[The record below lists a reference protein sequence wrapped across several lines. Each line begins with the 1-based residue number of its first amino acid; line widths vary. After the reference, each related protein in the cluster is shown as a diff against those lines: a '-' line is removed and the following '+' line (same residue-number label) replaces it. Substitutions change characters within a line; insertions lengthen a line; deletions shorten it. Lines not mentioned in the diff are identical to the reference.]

1 MNSPAAEVF
10 IPISLFAMTF
20 GCVYVAVMAWHRQR
34 MAMIEKGLTR
44 DDLEKGAQ
52 GSSALAIGLTSLGVG
67 LGLGI
72 GWFVDKVIN
81 GADWGE
87 NPLPYFIS
95 VLICGGTALVYYHGK
110 VVGKKSN

>member
-1 MNSPAAEVF
+1 MEIKKLQKQIDENVE
-10 IPISLFAMTF
+10 M
-20 GCVYVAVMAWHRQR
+20 MD
-34 MAMIEKGLTR
+34 K
-44 DDLEKGAQ
+44 
-52 GSSALAIGLTSLGVG
+52 SAKK
-67 LGLGI
+67 
-72 GWFVDKVIN
+72 FIN